1 MRIAVI
7 GSDGQLGYDLC
18 RVIGE
23 NNVIRLSHADIE
35 VTNRKNVEE
44 IISRVKPDAI
54 INTSA
59 FHNVDRCEDNPEKAF
74 MVNAVGAWNVAK
86 AAKENNAKYAFI
98 STDYVFSGSKCA
110 PYSEDDQVDPINVYG
125 VSKVAGE
132 MLIKNL
138 GGKYFIIRTAGLY
151 GNHKSSRGLNFVEV
165 MLRQSKEKDEV
176 RAITD
181 RITTPTYTLE
191 AAGKIIELLK
201 TEEYGTYHITNE
213 GSCTWYEFT
222 KRVYELEGV
231 KTKVT
236 PASSEEFTK
245 VPRPKYSVLEKRNLK
260 AIGLKTTSHW
270 EKALASYLKER
281 KTKNENS
288 VSN

>member
-23 NNVIRLSHADIE
+23 DSVIRLTHADIE

-44 IISRVKPDAI
+44 IVSREKPDAI

-59 FHNVDRCEDNPEKAF
+59 FHNVDLCEDNPDKAF

-86 AAKENNAKYAFI
+86 AAKENNAKYVFI
-98 STDYVFSGSKCA
+98 STDYVFSGSKRK

-138 GGKYFIIRTAGLY
+138 GGEYFIVRTAGLY
-151 GNHKSSRGLNFVEV
+151 GNHKSSRGPNFVEQ
-165 MLRQSKEKDEV
+165 MLKQCKEKDEV
-176 RAITD
+176 KVVRD
-181 RITTPTYTLE
+181 RTTTPTYTLE

-201 TEEYGTYHITNE
+201 TGEYGTYHITNE

-222 KRVYELEGV
+222 KKIYELEGL
-231 KTKVT
+231 KTRVV

-260 AIGLKTTSHW
+260 AIGLKTTSPW
-270 EKALASYLKER
+270 EKALAAYLKER
-281 KTKNENS
+281 KNENT